1 MSAGVLNFLPHCPS
15 LQTQFLNVK
24 SMARRW
30 QEKTSPQPHQATPR
44 EASPGGS
51 LAASPSQRESSESC
65 IASSPV
71 THDDDA
77 TPSGDW
83 EPEQHADDVGLSCS
97 GTRTSFNVGIR
108 SDHALAW
115 PPATTTM
122 TSFHSPSGKP
132 ALGLHCA
139 ASS

>member
-83 EPEQHADDVGLSCS
+83 EPEQHADDEAHSELFQLAEALAMAHRYRRACVRLSC
-97 GTRTSFNVGIR
+97 T
-108 SDHALAW
+108 D
-115 PPATTTM
+115 
-122 TSFHSPSGKP
+122 
-132 ALGLHCA
+132 
-139 ASS
+139 